1 MKCDYSTTLYRSSLI
16 PVVDSRMSRNPSM
29 IIVRRSLNLSKTYLL
44 LSIVIAANGII
55 VSSSGNVLQSTSPIL
70 NDDIDI
76 RTSLPLFSVPLM
88 ATGALTLTV
97 PVILL
102 FVYDRNNGVLERFL
116 SLGMSPADIY
126 KRYLKASILLT
137 LTYLPFAVVA
147 YVAAGFAANTNVTVL
162 LEASI
167 LILVLAVSVSTLVCI
182 SMMSFSTL
190 QKERVGASQPVGI
203 GIGGLVMLPYYVIP
217 LGRPVQDALQFGL
230 VFGISIGAASIAM
243 LFLSG
248 RLIRRE
254 KLLP

>member
-1 MKCDYSTTLYRSSLI
+1 VIELRIKSHAI
-16 PVVDSRMSRNPSM
+16 

-44 LSIVIAANGII
+44 LSIVVAANGIV
-55 VSSSGNVLQSTSPIL
+55 VSSSGSVLPEAAQVL
-70 NDDIDI
+70 GDGIDF
-76 RTSLPLFSVPLM
+76 RASLPLLSIPLM

-116 SLGMSPADIY
+116 SLGMSQADIY
-126 KRYLKASILLT
+126 KRYLKASILIT
-137 LTYLPFAVVA
+137 MTYLPFAIVA
-147 YVAAGFAANTNVTVL
+147 YIAAGLAAGTNPAVL
-162 LEASI
+162 FEASV
-167 LILVLAVSVSTLVCI
+167 LIAVLGISVATLVCI

-217 LGRPVQDALQFGL
+217 LGRPAQDAVHIGLIFGL
-230 VFGISIGAASIAM
+230 CIGAAATAM
-243 LFLSG
+243 LILSS
-248 RLIRRE
+248 RLISRE